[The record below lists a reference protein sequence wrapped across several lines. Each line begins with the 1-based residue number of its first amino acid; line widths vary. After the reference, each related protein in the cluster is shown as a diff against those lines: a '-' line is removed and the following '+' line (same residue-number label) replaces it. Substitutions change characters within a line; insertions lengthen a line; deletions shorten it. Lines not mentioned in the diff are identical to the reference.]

1 MNPLPYLMM
10 CFYPSLPCD
19 SPVINIARGVWSY
32 GFMLITLSPMQL
44 SALRISETCLFIH
57 SLIYL
62 FCFLFVFSPPEKPPW
77 QPCVACVSACYS
89 VCLRGCSLELV
100 GGGWGPP
107 PAHSHRHGSIAQHV
121 SVYLS
126 CKQRTCR
133 GLGQSWSKLSHKI
146 GTQEFVGD
154 TSTWECV
161 VWIDHYI
168 VIYWLFF

>member
-1 MNPLPYLMM
+1 MTAVR
-10 CFYPSLPCD
+10 SL
-19 SPVINIARGVWSY
+19 R
-32 GFMLITLSPMQL
+32 L
-44 SALRISETCLFIH
+44 CL
-57 SLIYL
+57 L
-62 FCFLFVFSPPEKPPW
+62 FRLAV
-77 QPCVACVSACYS
+77 
-89 VCLRGCSLELV
+89 GCSLELV

-154 TSTWECV
+154 TST
-161 VWIDHYI
+161 
-168 VIYWLFF
+168 